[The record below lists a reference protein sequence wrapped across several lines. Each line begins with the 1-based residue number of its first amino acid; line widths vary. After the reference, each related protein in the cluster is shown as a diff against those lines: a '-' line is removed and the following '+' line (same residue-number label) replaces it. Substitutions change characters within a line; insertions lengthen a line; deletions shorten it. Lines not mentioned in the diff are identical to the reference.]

1 MSDFDSRPVASR
13 GRSSTRGGRASH
25 PRGAPRQSQT
35 SSNANSSSVQFDDA
49 FDEQG
54 ELGNM
59 KKTYSTQLSF
69 MRDMFPDWTDDDLV
83 FAIAEADGDVQIVI
97 DRITQG
103 NVSQFAQVPK
113 KGKDRARSKA
123 KETSAAAGA
132 DQATTPLRGGRGRG
146 GFESSRGG
154 RGRGTDRGRG
164 GFRGV
169 RGGHAAGTDSFPKD
183 TAAVSVPTTESPAWD
198 NVAAEPAAPLAWDT
212 PATTESGAWGNATA
226 ADSTPT
232 AVPDVAKSA
241 ALSESSG
248 KKTWASMFAK
258 PKPPPVPVV
267 PKQPTQAAAPAA
279 VAEPTPAP
287 AELTEQ
293 TDFSSTVPQNTVPE
307 PTQQLEPEVAPAA
320 VEEQPTEIAQT
331 ETAPIASEPS
341 PAAAEPSASAE
352 ADLSSAHAPLTEDN
366 LEHLPD
372 TSIKPATQTVAS
384 TVGSIDPR
392 VATPATSQQQ
402 APIGRPPMGGYAA
415 SAYRAAGTPNRNSSF
430 QRRVLEQ
437 QEAVVMPGH
446 NAVDRA
452 AVQFGSMGLNGE
464 PDSLDVDEEREEPET
479 RTQPPQQSPPSQPRA
494 SLPPAPRQPAL
505 SQESSIHDNV
515 PTPKQAPGLPPVP
528 QQSFGGHQD
537 ASPIGSLPQESSQSQ
552 GYGQYSRYGQSGMQQ
567 PDMSAQSQKSFDPF
581 SHQAPSTAYD
591 HYSQHSAQQHQ
602 PFGGFSSAPSDYSQ
616 YYTADQQRNA
626 YQSYYG
632 GSYGQQASQSQDN
645 TANQQ
650 RSASGF
656 GSGPSDSTFSASQTP
671 QQSRYGEAPGSG
683 HNTPAPSNSQAPS
696 AAPSAAMHQQ
706 PHSGYNPA
714 YPYGHPYYQS
724 PYHAAYQ
731 NQFGYQQPA
740 YGSPFGGKGGM
751 YGQPHGYGMNSG
763 SSYDHSASPANA
775 GGFNAQPSM
784 QSRDSG
790 ISSGLGDYGRSS
802 AQPSNLSS
810 GFGGMSEPFGRSQ
823 SGYQG
828 QSQGYSQQQS
838 TGQADDLKPFGE
850 SKTSGPSPGLGQPG
864 RPSSAANSVGG
875 QTPSTTLPP
884 PQSHQAGFGGY
895 PGFNSQY
902 GLGGLGGQ
910 SHQQQQQ
917 QQQGGY
923 GGYGSGFGNSYYGAR
938 GGWGGNYGGH

>member
-1 MSDFDSRPVASR
+1 MSEFDSRPVASR

-25 PRGAPRQSQT
+25 PRGPPRQSQT
-35 SSNANSSSVQFDDA
+35 SSTGPSSSVQFDDS
-49 FDEQG
+49 FDDQG

-83 FAIAEADGDVQIVI
+83 FAIAEADGDVQI
-97 DRITQG
+97 
-103 NVSQFAQVPK
+103 FAQVPK

-123 KETSAAAGA
+123 KDAPATAGA
-132 DQATTPLRGGRGRG
+132 DQSSIPLRAGRGRG

-164 GFRGV
+164 GFRGA
-169 RGGHAAGTDSFPKD
+169 RGGHAAVSDSFPKD
-183 TAAVSVPTTESPAWD
+183 TPAVSVPTTESPAWD
-198 NVAAEPAAPLAWDT
+198 NVAAEPAAAPLAWDT
-212 PATTESGAWGNATA
+212 PAVTEQGAWGNATTTSDA
-226 ADSTPT
+226 TPT
-232 AVPDVAKSA
+232 AVPEISKSA
-241 ALSESSG
+241 ALHESSA

-267 PKQPTQAAAPAA
+267 PKQPIQAAAPIAA
-279 VAEPTPAP
+279 VEPSPAP
-287 AELTEQ
+287 AELPEQ
-293 TDFSSTVPQNTVPE
+293 SEPSSIAPQEPIPE
-307 PTQQLEPEVAPAA
+307 QVQQLEPEVAPAVA
-320 VEEQPTEIAQT
+320 EEKPTEVEQT

-341 PAAAEPSASAE
+341 PAAVESSTLSPE
-352 ADLSSAHAPLTEDN
+352 ADLASSHAPLTEDN

-384 TVGSIDPR
+384 TVGSVDPR
-392 VATPATSQQQ
+392 VATPATSQQ
-402 APIGRPPMGGYAA
+402 APIGP
-415 SAYRAAGTPNRNSSF
+415 SAYRAAGTPGRNSSY

-494 SLPPAPRQPAL
+494 SLPPAPRQPAI
-505 SQESSIHDNV
+505 SQESSIHDSI

-537 ASPIGSLPQESSQSQ
+537 ASPIGSVPQEHSQSQ

-591 HYSQHSAQQHQ
+591 HYASQHSAQQHQ
-602 PFGGFSSAPSDYSQ
+602 PFGAFSSAPSDYSQ

-650 RSASGF
+650 RSSSGF
-656 GSGPSDSTFSASQTP
+656 GSAPSESAFSATQAP
-671 QQSRYGEAPGSG
+671 QQVSDVPSLYSAQQDPYKLSQSRYGEAPGSG
-683 HNTPAPSNSQAPS
+683 QNTPAPSNSQ
-696 AAPSAAMHQQ
+696 
-706 PHSGYNPA
+706 YNPA

-740 YGSPFGGKGGM
+740 YGSPFGGK
-751 YGQPHGYGMNSG
+751 
-763 SSYDHSASPANA
+763 ASPANA
-775 GGFNAQPSM
+775 GGFGAQPSM
-784 QSRDSG
+784 QSRDTG
-790 ISSGLGDYGRSS
+790 ISSGLGDYGRTS

-810 GFGGMSEPFGRSQ
+810 GFGGIQ

-828 QSQGYSQQQS
+828 QTQGYGQQQS
-838 TGQADDLKPFGE
+838 SGQADDLKPFGE
-850 SKTSGPSPGLGQPG
+850 SKASGPSPGLGQPG
-864 RPSSAANSVGG
+864 RPSSAANS
-875 QTPSTTLPP
+875 
-884 PQSHQAGFGGY
+884 AGFGGY

-910 SHQQQQQ
+910 SHQQQQQQQQ